1 MGLMSVEYEYALGT
15 VYIFISSTA
24 TVILF
29 FLKRCT
35 SCVKACMA
43 DFSVS
48 EFRAVLNAV
57 LYILNISLISL
68 SSTVC
73 SKENSSKVKLL
84 PSLNRDH
91 SY

>member
-1 MGLMSVEYEYALGT
+1 
-15 VYIFISSTA
+15 
-24 TVILF
+24 
-29 FLKRCT
+29 
-35 SCVKACMA
+35 MA